1 VRIPRVFVSS
11 TCFDLRQIRR
21 DLKEFIEGS
30 LGYEAVLSEFPSFP
44 VDPDQTTV
52 DNSRRVVR
60 SVCDI
65 FVLVVGGR
73 YGTIDKQSGK
83 SITNQEMIEARL
95 AGLPIY
101 VFLDRT
107 VDALLPAW
115 RDNPELTHPAIDDN
129 RVLAFADEIKRS
141 LHWIFPFDSAQE
153 IVETLKVQWAYL
165 FMDSLDKRRIF
176 SDSDPAVRL
185 GLTGKALEIA
195 LRQERGWEYRL
206 FEVLL
211 AEQLN
216 KHAQLRRDVDI
227 RFAPRLSQRFSS
239 DRELVAWVE
248 GRLAAGR
255 KILSAWNGV
264 MEQVNDAFGAP
275 GVPGDAE
282 KIVYVASSLGDIY
295 RSALAW
301 RLEFDQLEVTEE
313 LEAFRE
319 AASHYMDDVTA
330 SFQRALDDLRGFL
343 SDFDSQYQ
351 PGKKRTYELIWTVS
365 VPQDIQDRFTAELER
380 LKERYA

>member
-1 VRIPRVFVSS
+1 M
-11 TCFDLRQIRR
+11 
-21 DLKEFIEGS
+21 
-30 LGYEAVLSEFPSFP
+30 SEFPSFP